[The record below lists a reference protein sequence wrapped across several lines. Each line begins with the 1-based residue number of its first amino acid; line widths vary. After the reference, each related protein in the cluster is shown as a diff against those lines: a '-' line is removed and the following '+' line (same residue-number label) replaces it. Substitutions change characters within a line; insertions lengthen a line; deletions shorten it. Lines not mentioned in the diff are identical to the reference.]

1 MTFRNT
7 HRLAVIGF
15 VVALLVVQIFS
26 ANAASITVLNE
37 EGNWITFPVK
47 FEEARHQEYIKYL
60 YNNYDCVVKEKKDE
74 VVIKFKERVH
84 LKTMSVK
91 RINLTKDEFETLKLE
106 EK

>member
-26 ANAASITVLNE
+26 ANAASIKALNE
-37 EGNWITFPVK
+37 DGDWITFPVK
-47 FEEARHQEYIKYL
+47 FEETRHQEYIKYL
-60 YNNYDCVVKEKKDE
+60 YNNYDCVVKEKKDT
-74 VVIKFKERVH
+74 VVIKFTERVH
-84 LKTMSVK
+84 LKTMSIK
-91 RINLTKDEFETLKLE
+91 SIHLTKDEFETLKLE